1 MQKYLKKKNESVF
14 KTRTLSI
21 NKQNEVNEKKM
32 QSDKKIKEE
41 KQGKNCEAKYRKKAV
56 YACETN

>member
-1 MQKYLKKKNESVF
+1 MFEKKNEFVF

-32 QSDKKIKEE
+32 QNDKKIKEE
-41 KQGKNCEAKYRKKAV
+41 K
-56 YACETN
+56 